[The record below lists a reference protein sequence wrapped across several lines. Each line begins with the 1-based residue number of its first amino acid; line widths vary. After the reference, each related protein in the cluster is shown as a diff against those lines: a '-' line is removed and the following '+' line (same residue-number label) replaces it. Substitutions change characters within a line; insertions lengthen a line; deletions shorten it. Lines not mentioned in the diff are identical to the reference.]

1 MDKTN
6 GIMKSKAKYLLLAAL
21 ILVLAGVGYL
31 NFTLGNEA
39 DNTAAAGTTDAEE
52 IEGALSM
59 DDLAVMSSKNY
70 FYDYKTNRESVR
82 ETEVAYLDSIIT
94 NEVSD
99 AETVKDAQSQ
109 KIQIVKNMESE
120 LTIEG
125 LLMSAGFEDAIV
137 TVQTGSV
144 NVVLKKEEI
153 TKEEAAKVLEIVRKE
168 TGEPAQNI
176 KVILQG

>member
-1 MDKTN
+1 MKDK
-6 GIMKSKAKYLLLAAL
+6 KAGRYLLLAGL
-21 ILVLAGVGYL
+21 IIVLAGVGYL
-31 NFTLGNEA
+31 NFALGSAPE
-39 DNTAAAGTTDAEE
+39 DKAALKPDPSGL
-52 IEGALSM
+52 EGAMSA

-70 FYDYKTNRESVR
+70 FYDYKANRENVR
-82 ETEVAYLDSIIT
+82 ETEVAVLDSIIT
-94 NEVSD
+94 NDMSD
-99 AETVKDAQSQ
+99 EETVKDAQSQ
-109 KIQIVKNMESE
+109 KIEIVRRMEAE

-125 LLMSAGFEDAIV
+125 LLMASGFDDAIV

-144 NVVLKKEEI
+144 NVVLKKEQI

>member
-6 GIMKSKAKYLLLAAL
+6 GIMKSKRGRYLLLAAL
-21 ILVLAGVGYL
+21 IVALAGVGYL
-31 NFTLGNEA
+31 NFVLGNDA
-39 DNTAAAGTTDAEE
+39 AKTAQKPVTDE

-70 FYDYKTNRESVR
+70 FYDYKTNRENVR
-82 ETEVAYLDSIIT
+82 ETEIAYLDSLIT
-94 NEVSD
+94 SELSD

-125 LLMSAGFEDAIV
+125 LLMAIGFEDAIV
-137 TVQTGSV
+137 TVQSGSV
-144 NVVLKKEEI
+144 NVVLKKEQI
-153 TKEEAAKVLEIVRKE
+153 TKEEAAQVLEIVRKE

>member
-1 MDKTN
+1 MDKTI
-6 GIMKSKAKYLLLAAL
+6 GIMKSRKGRYMLLAAL
-21 ILVLAGVGYL
+21 IVALAGVGYL
-31 NFTLGNEA
+31 NFVLGNEA
-39 DNTAAAGTTDAEE
+39 VKSTAEKPSPE
-52 IEGALSM
+52 IEDALSM

-70 FYDYKTNRESVR
+70 FYDYKANRENVR
-82 ETEVAYLDSIIT
+82 ETEIAYLDSLI
-94 NEVSD
+94 NSELSD
-99 AETVKDAQSQ
+99 EETVKDAQNQ

-125 LLMSAGFEDAIV
+125 LLIAIGFEDAIV

-144 NVVLKKEEI
+144 NVVLKKSDI
-153 TKEEAAKVLEIVRKE
+153 SKEEAAQVLEIVRKE

>member
-1 MDKTN
+1 MNKVNNVMKTK
-6 GIMKSKAKYLLLAAL
+6 GKYVLLMALIVMLAA
-21 ILVLAGVGYL
+21 VGYI
-31 NFTLGNEA
+31 NFALGNE
-39 DNTAAAGTTDAEE
+39 TTKSAAKQEPSE
-52 IEGALSM
+52 IEGAMSM

-70 FYDYKTNRESVR
+70 FYDYKANRENQR
-82 ETEVAYLDSIIT
+82 ETEVAYLDSII
-94 NEVSD
+94 NGELSD
-99 AETVKDAQSQ
+99 AENVKDAQNQ

-125 LLMSAGFEDAIV
+125 LLMAVGFEDAIV

-144 NVVLKKEEI
+144 NVVLKKEQI

>member
-6 GIMKSKAKYLLLAAL
+6 GIMKSKRNRYLLLAAL
-21 ILVLAGVGYL
+21 IIALAGVGCL
-31 NFTLGNEA
+31 NYVLGNEA
-39 DNTAAAGTTDAEE
+39 GNLTADTSDTGD

-59 DDLAVMSSKNY
+59 DDLAVLSSKNY
-70 FYDYKTNRESVR
+70 FYDYKTNRENVR
-82 ETEVAYLDSIIT
+82 EAEVAYLDSLIT
-94 NEVSD
+94 SELSD

-125 LLMSAGFEDAIV
+125 LLMAIGFEDAIV

-144 NVVLKKEEI
+144 NVVLKKSDI
-153 TKEEAAKVLEIVRKE
+153 TKEEAAQVLEIVRKE